1 MAFRSAAG
9 LRGRWRGR
17 LRGRLRVRLRDERG
31 QALIWG
37 LLLMVGAILPVFV
50 LGLGVSGVVLTRA
63 RAQAAADAA
72 ALVAAS
78 TARPQVT
85 LNVVVDQSTCK
96 AGPPGPAGSPPPPP
110 KCSWSPQQTVQ
121 VSGGLGSLFVVAA
134 DGLPGWASQAGCD
147 AMSTPAPVMPWAGLV
162 CVSEKAAPGGTVWRY
177 PDQGS
182 LPYSNNA
189 EAAAENV
196 VPLNL
201 PAGTPWGVVAFS
213 TTQGSGR
220 ARIVLRAR
228 APVSAAFVAA
238 INGGKPEWVTAVG
251 AATPTLQAR
260 LG

>member
-1 MAFRSAAG
+1 MALRWAAG
-9 LRGRWRGR
+9 LRGRWRA
-17 LRGRLRVRLRDERG
+17 RLRDERG

-37 LLLMVGAILPVFV
+37 LLLMIGAIIPVFV

-63 RAQAAADAA
+63 RAQSAADAA

-85 LNVVVDQSTCK
+85 LSVRVDQSTCK
-96 AGPPGPAGSPPPPP
+96 AGSPGAAGSPPPKP

-121 VSGGLGSLFVVAA
+121 VSGGPGALFAVAN

-147 AMSTPAPVMPWAGLV
+147 AMASPAPTMPWAGLA
-162 CVSEKAAPGGTVWRY
+162 CISETTASGGTVWRY

-220 ARIVLRAR
+220 ARIVLRVQ

-251 AATPTLQAR
+251 AATPTLQTR
-260 LG
+260 FG